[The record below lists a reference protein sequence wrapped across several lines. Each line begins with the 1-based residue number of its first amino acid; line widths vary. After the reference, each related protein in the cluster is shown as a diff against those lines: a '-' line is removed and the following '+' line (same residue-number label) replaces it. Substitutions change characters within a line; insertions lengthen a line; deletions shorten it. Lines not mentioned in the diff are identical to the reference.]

1 MSDNFLISVIIPTYN
16 RVNEL
21 IRCIRS
27 VQQQT
32 YPIHEILIC
41 DDGSTDHSFQMIS
54 EIKDPKIQWIDC
66 GRNFG
71 AAIPRNFGI
80 RASTGNWIAFLD
92 SDDEWVETKIE
103 EQINL
108 IKTTNCKAISTNAIR
123 ICNEKEDGLYLNYS
137 KQNIKI
143 LNILWNNPIILSS
156 TMISKL
162 ALIST
167 DLFPEEQKYKA
178 IEDYVLWLKILTNT
192 NFIFLN
198 TPLIKYYDA
207 PTLSI
212 RSESKSS
219 FYPQRKLATLE
230 LIRWA
235 DEKTVKLNFFI
246 KIFIFLCNSWIV
258 EKKYQYLKRIKFV

>member
-1 MSDNFLISVIIPTYN
+1 MISIIIPVFNSNSTIPKTITSVQNQIFQDFEVII
-16 RVNEL
+16 VN
-21 IRCIRS
+21 
-27 VQQQT
+27 
-32 YPIHEILIC
+32 
-41 DDGSTDHSFQMIS
+41 DGSTDNTLETVNQL
-54 EIKDPKIQWIDC
+54 IKNDARFSIINQKNS
-66 GRNFG
+66 GVSTARN
-71 AAIPRNFGI
+71 IGI
-80 RASTGNWIAFLD
+80 KKAKYNIIAFLD

-192 NFIFLN
+192 NFIFL
-198 TPLIKYYDA
+198 PIKHLKTFNYG
-207 PTLSI
+207 I
-212 RSESKSS
+212 HS
-219 FYPQRKLATLE
+219 F
-230 LIRWA
+230 
-235 DEKTVKLNFFI
+235 
-246 KIFIFLCNSWIV
+246 IV
-258 EKKYQYLKRIKFV
+258 R